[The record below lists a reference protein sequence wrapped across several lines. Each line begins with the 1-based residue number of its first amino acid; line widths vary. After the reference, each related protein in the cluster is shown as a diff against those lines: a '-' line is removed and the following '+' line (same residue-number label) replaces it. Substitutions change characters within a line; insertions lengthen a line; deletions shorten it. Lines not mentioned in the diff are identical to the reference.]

1 MKKKLA
7 YIKKSADICNVIK
20 KKTIEATS
28 MISTV
33 LSMEEIKNKYE
44 YILEIKMVKL

>member
-20 KKTIEATS
+20 K
-28 MISTV
+28 
-33 LSMEEIKNKYE
+33 NKYGNLH
-44 YILEIKMVKL
+44 YRITKQKSKKH